1 MHVISF
7 LGKSGREPKTKK
19 PVKSSYANTTSL
31 SLKKGEFYNSLE
43 AVLSS
48 FPDATHYFL
57 ATKDAYGFQENLL
70 KEIDS
75 PHLLKFSQSQWLVLG
90 DEDLDAPMREVLNL
104 LEKLKNDKDEI
115 VLDVT
120 HGFRHQP
127 ILGSFATL
135 LGQVAYKKKVHLL
148 FAKGAVENYT
158 YILLDSYL
166 DLGMLSWVL
175 SSFSQTLTV
184 PKLTIKT
191 PLVDALSLFCE
202 QLHANVL
209 SSLLEEALPQA
220 VEALNMARNNPAYTS
235 LEALFGDVEKL
246 LERFE
251 HVKKSHKSNYSRY
264 GVIAKI
270 MHDKS
275 YLLIAFTYLHESAR
289 WYLEAVFKANDLLL
303 DNEINHY
310 DLTTAI
316 YNFIRNKVFDKKL
329 FKDKARQYVGHYRKN
344 ITKIVALMEEI
355 RKVRNEI
362 AHINNSYKF
371 ETIDGKFNKLH
382 DQLHILCVDEDILDA
397 EGVHAAHW
405 PLACVSSKEEIV
417 RRVRAYLSKTHGVD
431 NLPKDPEILYEQ
443 LHAAYYGDFKT
454 INILASRR
462 EELAAQVK
470 ETPKTQELLV
480 LFSPSFFKMDWQS
493 IQSLLDD

>member
-7 LGKSGREPKTKK
+7 LGKSGRDRDEK
-19 PVKSSYANTTSL
+19 PVKSSYENTTPL
-31 SLKKGEFYNSLE
+31 PLKEGKFHNSLE
-43 AVLSS
+43 VVLSS

-75 PHLLKFSQSQWLVLG
+75 PHLLKFSKSQWLVLK
-90 DEDLDAPMREVLNL
+90 DEDLDAPMQEVLNL
-104 LEKLKNDKDEI
+104 LKKLKNDEKKI

-135 LGQVAYKKKVHLL
+135 LGQVVYGKKVHLL
-148 FAKGAVENYT
+148 FAKGAGNYT

-209 SSLLEEALPQA
+209 SSLLEEAFPQA

-235 LEALFGDVEKL
+235 LAALFDDVEKL

-329 FKDKARQYVGHYRKN
+329 FKDKARQYVEHYRKN

-382 DQLHILCVDEDILDA
+382 DQLHALCVDEDILDA